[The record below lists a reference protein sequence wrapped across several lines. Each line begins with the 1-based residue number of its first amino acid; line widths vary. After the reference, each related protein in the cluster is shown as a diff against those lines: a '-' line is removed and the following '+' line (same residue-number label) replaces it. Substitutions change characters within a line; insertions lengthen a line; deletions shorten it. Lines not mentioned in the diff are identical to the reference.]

1 MFMKKWKN
9 VRIVTVTI
17 LVLFVLYLIIDVIT
31 CINMEYP
38 HPMLGLDAYNWLDQF
53 KTDLIITLY
62 LFGIPLLIDIILL
75 VISII
80 KLKNKQLQIN

>member
-1 MFMKKWKN
+1 MKKWKN

-80 KLKNKQLQIN
+80 KLKNRQLQIN

>member
-1 MFMKKWKN
+1 
-9 VRIVTVTI
+9 
-17 LVLFVLYLIIDVIT
+17 
-31 CINMEYP
+31 MEYP

-80 KLKNKQLQIN
+80 KLKNRQLQIN

>member
-1 MFMKKWKN
+1 MKKWKN

-53 KTDLIITLY
+53 KTDLILTLY

-80 KLKNKQLQIN
+80 KLKNRQLQIN